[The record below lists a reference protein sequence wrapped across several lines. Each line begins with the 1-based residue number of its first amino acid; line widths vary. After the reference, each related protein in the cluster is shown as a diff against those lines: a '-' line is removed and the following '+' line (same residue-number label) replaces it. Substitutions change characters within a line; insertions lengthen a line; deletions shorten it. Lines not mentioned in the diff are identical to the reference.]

1 MTDIERFSTD
11 TPVRKAD
18 AETWARVREG
28 YGEGLSPRLLAER
41 HGLGE
46 RNIRRR
52 AAAEGWRRLRPG
64 ADEGSANG
72 EAPDAL
78 DDARR
83 MEVGELLLHPSRGES
98 RAPLR

>member
-1 MTDIERFSTD
+1 MTNIEPFSTD

-52 AAAEGWRRLRPG
+52 AAAEG
-64 ADEGSANG
+64 
-72 EAPDAL
+72 
-78 DDARR
+78 
-83 MEVGELLLHPSRGES
+83 
-98 RAPLR
+98 